1 MNPGRNPVSRTA
13 RQAVSRERAPE
24 NSLQTVYQPIN
35 NPTAASRGHAQSPS
49 RRGVEGIAVRFAPR
63 PPQTK
68 RKAGAKHHSTHK
80 SLVVS
85 SKIKAHPAKP
95 NRP

>member
-1 MNPGRNPVSRTA
+1 MSPPSNPIPGTA

-35 NPTAASRGHAQSPS
+35 NPTAASRGQTQAPT
-49 RRGVEGIAVRFAPR
+49 RRRVEGIAVRFAPR

-68 RKAGAKHHSTHK
+68 RKAGLKRHATHK

-85 SKIKAHPAKP
+85 SKIKVHPAKP
-95 NRP
+95 HRP